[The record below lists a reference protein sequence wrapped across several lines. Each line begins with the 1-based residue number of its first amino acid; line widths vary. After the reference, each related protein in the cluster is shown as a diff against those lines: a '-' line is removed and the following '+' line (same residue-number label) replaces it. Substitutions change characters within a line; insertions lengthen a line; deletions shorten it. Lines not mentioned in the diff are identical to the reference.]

1 MNAVI
6 FEKKKHDEEKM
17 VSSSQ
22 AVNKDEETLKKEVD
36 MSDMELIKIS
46 VKKHKKLLLKLA
58 K

>member
-6 FEKKKHDEEKM
+6 LEKKKHDEEKM
-17 VSSSQ
+17 VSYSQ
-22 AVNKDEETLKKEVD
+22 AVNKDEDTLKKEVD
-36 MSDMELIKIS
+36 MSDMELIKRS